1 MMKRR
6 FVVAGITAA
15 YMAFGVGFADHAV
28 AASAEEINADADATL
43 ARLQESQPVTDE
55 MLANAKG
62 VLIFPKIIK
71 AGLIL
76 GAAGGDGVLRVDGKP
91 DGYYR
96 SVAASYGLQAGVT
109 TFGYVMFLMD
119 DESLNY
125 VRDTAGWEV
134 GVGPNIT
141 IADEGVA
148 RKLSSTTV
156 QSGIYVFFVGQKG
169 FFAGLGLEGTKITRI
184 AE

>member
-6 FVVAGITAA
+6 FVLAGIAA
-15 YMAFGVGFADHAV
+15 VYMAFGPVLADHAV
-28 AASAEEINADADATL
+28 AASVEEINADADAAL
-43 ARLQESQPVTDE
+43 ARLMQSEPVTEE

-71 AGLIL
+71 AGLIV
-76 GAAGGDGVLRVDGKP
+76 GAAGGDGVLRVGGKP

-96 SVAASYGLQAGVT
+96 SIAASYGLQAGVT

-119 DESLNY
+119 DESLDY
-125 VRDTAGWEV
+125 VRNTAGWEV

-141 IADEGVA
+141 VADKGIA
-148 RKLSSTTV
+148 RKLSTSTM
-156 QSGIYVFFVGQKG
+156 QEGIYVFFIDQEG
-169 FFAGLGLEGTKITRI
+169 FFAGAGIEGTKITRI